1 MEASTTRS
9 DERRRVAAIYDRLAP
24 DYDRMEGAVE
34 RTLMGRSM
42 RAALGAELRG
52 SVLEVAI
59 GSGRNLPFYSEAVT
73 SVVGVD
79 LSAGMLA
86 EARRA
91 GVEAGR
97 PVTLA
102 RMDAEGLAFPAA
114 TFDTVVTSLSLCTV
128 ADPARALREMARV
141 CKPDGRIVL
150 LEHVRSPVPP
160 LAWLQRLL
168 APLQVRAMG
177 CHLDRETIAL
187 VRDLGFTV
195 LSERRRFFGVFRLVV
210 ARPPRSAP
218 RSHNRS
224 YAASNS
230 LSHKSAK
237 TGSLA
242 DVSPSG
248 NSTLSQASRRSRST
262 RPLCL
267 DMLRRAVPSDVS
279 SVRHRR

>member
-1 MEASTTRS
+1 MDTITTQNE
-9 DERRRVAAIYDRLAP
+9 ERRRVTAIYDRLAP
-24 DYDRMEGAVE
+24 EYNRMEGAVE
-34 RTLMGRSM
+34 WTLMGRSL
-42 RAALGAELRG
+42 RAALGAALRG

-59 GSGRNLPFYSEAVT
+59 GSGRNLRFYGEAVT
-73 SVVGVD
+73 NVVGVD

-91 GVEAGR
+91 AAEAGR
-97 PVTLA
+97 PVALA
-102 RMDAEGLAFPAA
+102 RMDAERLAFADA

-128 ADPARALREMARV
+128 ADPARALGEMARV

-210 ARPPRSAP
+210 VAPPRVAP
-218 RSHNRS
+218 S
-224 YAASNS
+224 
-230 LSHKSAK
+230 K
-237 TGSLA
+237 
-242 DVSPSG
+242 
-248 NSTLSQASRRSRST
+248 RR
-262 RPLCL
+262 
-267 DMLRRAVPSDVS
+267 
-279 SVRHRR
+279 